1 MKILIQRVLS
11 AAVTVDG
18 QVIDS
23 IESGLLLLV
32 GFGIDDDES
41 LLPIMANKV
50 ANLRLF
56 ADEKGRFEY
65 SVLQIRGEILAVP
78 QFTLYADT
86 AKGRRPAFTEA
97 MPHDRARPLFGR
109 FVKALQ
115 ATGITNVGIGQFGAS
130 MKVQLVNDGPVTVML
145 EN

>member
-23 IESGLLLLV
+23 IENGLLLLV

-41 LLPIMANKV
+41 QLPFMAEKV

-56 ADEKGRFEY
+56 ADQKGRFEY
-65 SVLQIRGEILAVP
+65 SVLQTRGAILAVP

-86 AKGRRPAFTEA
+86 AKGRRPAFTKA
-97 MPHDRARPLFGR
+97 MPPAGAKLQFSR
-109 FVKALQ
+109 FVDALR
-115 ATGITNVGIGQFGAS
+115 AAGITNVGTGEFGAS
-130 MKVQLVNDGPVTVML
+130 MGVQLINDGPVTVML